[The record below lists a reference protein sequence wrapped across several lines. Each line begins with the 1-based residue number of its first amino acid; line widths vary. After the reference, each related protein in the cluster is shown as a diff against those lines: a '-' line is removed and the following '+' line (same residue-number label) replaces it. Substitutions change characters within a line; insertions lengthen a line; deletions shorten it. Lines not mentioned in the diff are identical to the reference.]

1 MLTEEE
7 RESVKEQVKEVRD
20 GPENLLSL
28 PERIAVSMLMRG
40 KREGRRKGTNNL
52 LRNFRNLHPRNRRR
66 QDRFLPL
73 FMSIARLKLIIG
85 EVERELPG
93 TGESVDVFRFPA
105 KEKGNVSSPP
115 YHSLER
121 G

>member
-1 MLTEEE
+1 
-7 RESVKEQVKEVRD
+7 
-20 GPENLLSL
+20 
-28 PERIAVSMLMRG
+28 
-40 KREGRRKGTNNL
+40 
-52 LRNFRNLHPRNRRR
+52 
-66 QDRFLPL
+66 
-73 FMSIARLKLIIG
+73 MSIARLKLIIG